1 MGKHEMTIEY
11 PESVLVALNLSAEDF
26 EREARLAMAAKLF
39 ELKRV
44 SSGVAARLAGV
55 GRAEFLLT
63 LHRFGVAAIDLDER
77 ELMDE
82 LRNA

>member
-1 MGKHEMTIEY
+1 MGQHHLTIEY
-11 PESVLVALNLSAEDF
+11 PESLLAALSLSREDF
-26 EREARLAMAAKLF
+26 EREARLALAAKLF
-39 ELKRV
+39 EMKRV

-55 GRAEFLLT
+55 DRAAFLLS
-63 LHRFGVAAIDLDER
+63 LHRFGVAAIDLDDR

>member
-1 MGKHEMTIEY
+1 MAQHHLTIEY
-11 PESVLVALNLSAEDF
+11 PESLLAALSLSREDF
-26 EREARLAMAAKLF
+26 EREARLALAAKLF
-39 ELKRV
+39 EMKRV

-55 GRAEFLLT
+55 DRATFLLS
-63 LHRFGVAAIDLDER
+63 LHRFGVAAIDLDDR

>member
-1 MGKHEMTIEY
+1 MKKHHLTIEH
-11 PESVLVALNLSAEDF
+11 PESLVAALILSQEDF
-26 EREARLAMAAKLF
+26 EREARMARAAKLF

-55 GRAEFLLT
+55 DRATFLLS
-63 LHRFGVAAIDLDER
+63 LHQFGVAAIDLDDR

>member
-1 MGKHEMTIEY
+1 MAALGLS
-11 PESVLVALNLSAEDF
+11 PEEF

-39 ELKRV
+39 EMKRV
-44 SSGVAARLAGV
+44 SSGIAARLAGV
-55 GRAEFLLT
+55 PRAFFLLN
-63 LHRFGVAAIDLDER
+63 LHRFGVAAIDLDDH

>member
-1 MGKHEMTIEY
+1 MGQRHLTIEY
-11 PESVLVALNLSAEDF
+11 PESLLTALSLSPEDF
-26 EREARLAMAAKLF
+26 EREARLALAAKLF
-39 ELKRV
+39 EMKRI

-55 GRAEFLLT
+55 DRATFLLS
-63 LHRFGVAAIDLDER
+63 LHRFAVAAIDLDDR